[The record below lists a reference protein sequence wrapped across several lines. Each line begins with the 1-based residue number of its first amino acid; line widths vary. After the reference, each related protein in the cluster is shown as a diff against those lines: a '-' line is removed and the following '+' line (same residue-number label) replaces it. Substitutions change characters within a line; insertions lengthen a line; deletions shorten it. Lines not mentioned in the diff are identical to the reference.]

1 MPTDEQE
8 YAYWLEQQDDVSDEE
23 LDAALV
29 ALYG

>member
-8 YAYWLEQQDDVSDEE
+8 YAYWLEQQEGESDEE